1 MNAQEKLDGKTSTG
15 FHICVGLDSDIKKI
29 PAHLLK
35 NPNPILEF
43 NKIIIENTYRDAAAY
58 KINFAFYEKDGSQGF
73 ETIHRTLELIPK
85 DILTIADAK
94 RGDIG
99 NTSQMYAQSIY
110 DHFRFDAVTLHPYMG
125 FDSLSPFLEYKNKL
139 NFILALT
146 SNSGSADFEK
156 QKLETG
162 KYLYQFVIEKINEW
176 NKNQN
181 CGIVFGA
188 TNIAELNENIDS
200 FHNLPIL
207 LPGVGTQGG
216 SLEEVAK
223 TFSIKRNVNFLIN
236 ISRAL
241 IYPDGSE
248 NFALKV
254 FQTIKGYNSSLHSI
268 LNTANQS

>member
-1 MNAQEKLDGKTSTG
+1 MTAQEKLLGKTSNG

-29 PAHLLK
+29 PRHLL
-35 NPNPILEF
+35 NHPNPVLEF
-43 NKIIIENTYRDAAAY
+43 NKIIIENTYQKAAAY

-85 DILTIADAK
+85 DVLTIADAK

-99 NTSQMYAQSIY
+99 NTSQMYAHSIY
-110 DHFRFDAVTLHPYMG
+110 DHFHFDAITLHPYMG
-125 FDSLSPFLEYKNKL
+125 FDSVSPFLEYKNKL

-146 SNSGSADFEK
+146 SNSGSSDFEK

-162 KYLYQFVIEKINEW
+162 KFLYQFVIEKVNEW
-176 NKNQN
+176 NKDQN

-188 TNIAELNENIDS
+188 TNIDELNANIDS
-200 FHNLPIL
+200 FHNLQIL
-207 LPGVGTQGG
+207 LPGVGAQGG

-223 TFSIKRNVNFLIN
+223 TFSNKRNMNFLIN

-241 IYPDGSE
+241 IYSDDSE
-248 NFALKV
+248 NFELKV
-254 FQTIKGYNSSLHSI
+254 TQTIREFNFALHSI

>member
-1 MNAQEKLDGKTSTG
+1 MTARDKIDSKTSAG
-15 FHICVGLDSDIKKI
+15 FHICVGLDTDITKI
-29 PAHLLK
+29 PQHLLK
-35 NPNPILEF
+35 HSNPILEF
-43 NKIIIENTYRDAAAY
+43 NKIIVENTYREAAAY

-73 ETIHRTLELIPK
+73 ETIHQTLELIPK
-85 DILTIADAK
+85 DVLTIADAK

-110 DHFRFDAVTLHPYMG
+110 DHFHFDAITLHPYMG

-146 SNSGSADFEK
+146 SNSGSSDFEK

-162 KYLYQFVIEKINEW
+162 KFLYQFVIEKVNEW
-176 NKNQN
+176 NKDQN

-188 TNIAELNENIDS
+188 TNIDELNANIDS
-200 FHNLPIL
+200 FRNLPIL
-207 LPGVGTQGG
+207 LPGVGAQGG

-223 TFSIKRNVNFLIN
+223 AFSNKRNMNYIIN

-241 IYPDGSE
+241 IYFDNTE
-248 NFALKV
+248 NFGIAINK
-254 FQTIKGYNSSLHSI
+254 TIKQYNSTLHSI
-268 LNTANQS
+268 LYTNE